1 MNNRTEQQI
10 EKIYKAVFKKIFN
23 NKNLKQALQG
33 NTIVI
38 ANNVEMLIQ
47 SNGYDRFCKEF
58 SKKLAAAGL
67 NKSRGI
73 WRKYFEAAKR
83 LHNIALPHTYN
94 EFEKEMLKKAIVHNF
109 KMIKSIPRHVFKV
122 YEQKDITT
130 LIKQVAENK
139 VGRGTF
145 VKQLREHGYKNAKL
159 IARTEAAKLQTAI
172 DRNTSTEL
180 GSKAYIWQSS
190 QDKRTRPS
198 HKEMNNVVV
207 FWRDN
212 DMEKPLRDGMRGD
225 AGEFPNCRCNPKAI
239 LDESDLTQNTY
250 KVYNYKT
257 DTIITMGKKKL
268 IEAINN
274 GGL

>member
-1 MNNRTEQQI
+1 MNKRTEQQI

-23 NKNLKQALQG
+23 NRNLKQALHG
-33 NTIVI
+33 NTVVI
-38 ANNVEMLIQ
+38 ANNIEMLIQ
-47 SNGYDRFCKEF
+47 SDAYDRFCKEF

-83 LHNIALPHTYN
+83 LHNIALPHTYK

-109 KMIKSIPRHVFKV
+109 KMIKSIPRHVFRV
-122 YEQKDITT
+122 YEQKDIST

-159 IARTEAAKLQTAI
+159 IARTESAKLQTAI

-239 LDESDLTQNTY
+239 LDESDLTQNNY

-257 DTIITMGKKKL
+257 DTIITMGKNKL